1 MKIAQDLAAQCLI
14 LAEKTQERAL
24 LMEGSRM
31 TDETAF
37 HRGELSV
44 ARKYLE
50 QTLSLY
56 DPQLHHAHSTTY
68 GQDPGVASFSHGSW
82 IYWHLGYP
90 DQALKMAQKAVA
102 LGQDVSHPFSLGF
115 SLCYGA
121 VAHQLCQDLQRVD
134 ELVETAITLST
145 EQGFVLWLALA
156 TVLRGW
162 VLAKQGKAEE
172 GIVQMGQGLADYK
185 AISVNLSRPYLLAL
199 WAEVYGDMERSSEG
213 LILLDESMSLVEKG
227 DLHHY
232 KAELFRL
239 KGELLLKYPAIFQG
253 TSLYGF
259 WFISRIKFRTM
270 FETPV
275 YFFLKHH
282 VLGLLGC

>member
-1 MKIAQDLAAQCLI
+1 LQKFLCHPEKAFDGYFWNYYAHNPPTWNFSPEQLFQALYGLGGYNLVLGDMKIAQDLAAQCLI

-68 GQDPGVASFSHGSW
+68 GQDPGVASFPMGR
-82 IYWHLGYP
+82 GYIDIWVS

-121 VAHQLCQDLQRVD
+121 VAHQFCQDLQRVD

-172 GIVQMGQGLADYK
+172 GIVQMRQGLADYK

-199 WAEVYGDMERSSEG
+199 
-213 LILLDESMSLVEKG
+213 
-227 DLHHY
+227 
-232 KAELFRL
+232 
-239 KGELLLKYPAIFQG
+239 
-253 TSLYGF
+253 
-259 WFISRIKFRTM
+259 
-270 FETPV
+270 
-275 YFFLKHH
+275 
-282 VLGLLGC
+282 